1 MNQPS
6 NAPSLVGLASAAR
19 MSLWGSATRE
29 CGRQPMLRA
38 SVRASSMYS
47 PREKT
52 ATGRQITMMVMSL
65 LIART
70 WVRVSPGRRER
81 AGQAGSKKALQGRRR
96 CAVYHIGAV

>member
-6 NAPSLVGLASAAR
+6 NALSLVGLASAAR
-19 MSLWGSATRE
+19 MSSWGSATRE

-52 ATGRQITMMVMSL
+52 ATGRQITMDGYEFANNTNLSESVS
-65 LIART
+65 RT
-70 WVRVSPGRRER
+70 R
-81 AGQAGSKKALQGRRR
+81 
-96 CAVYHIGAV
+96 